1 MPRSM
6 TGFGVATGVV
16 GDGRM
21 QCEIRTV
28 NHKHLNVQLRVP
40 SALQAMEEQIR
51 GTLRG
56 RMNRGHVA
64 IQMRWVEEPIQV
76 PAIRLDLERA
86 GAVADALRR
95 LQDALG
101 LPGELD
107 LQSISRFP
115 GVLGTQSDDEV
126 PVIPAEP
133 VLALV
138 NEALDNVLTMR
149 EREGAAL
156 SEELSTHLLT
166 IAAALAQVKTLA
178 PERLL
183 RERDRLRAAVAEL
196 LDGRTVSEERLA
208 QEIAYLSE
216 KLDVR
221 EETVR
226 LETHLDA
233 ARLAMTR
240 AEPVGRELGFLS
252 QEMLREINTIGSK
265 ANDAVMAQ
273 LVIGMKGEL
282 ERFREQLENVE

>member
-1 MPRSM
+1 
-6 TGFGVATGVV
+6 
-16 GDGRM
+16 M

-240 AEPVGRELGFLS
+240 TEPVGRELGFLS